1 MHLISFRPI
10 FLHRLKQQLWTIKP
24 CWRTLTD
31 TCTSQEPFKI
41 EEEDSIPS
49 ISVINDSLMHSIQS
63 CSSLS
68 TLFPLVRA
76 NLPQHRAHHIAAAL
90 LRACNIVRS
99 CAYFHPINM
108 EIYRKNLLDHPMFN
122 LLCHLCE
129 HRLLE
134 LNFEDHVNIM
144 SSLVKLDI
152 RMSSSESPFLRHLFT
167 ELAQTEYIEKFDLNL
182 LNRFLIALVKK
193 SNRHLLLPLY
203 KPLLERF
210 RQLLIQIGPS
220 HTPATLK
227 CTIGI
232 MHLLGMAVPITN
244 TQSDDTQAQ
253 KIAPI
258 AGPDTFVRLLTLGGM
273 FPEQMKRWIPHAFL
287 SWTQNLHRILWFDL
301 YLILS
306 SAKRHF
312 RRLNELFDL
321 AVTRCITEFDQNHVL
336 VDHDVLYMTCALY
349 RYSKIKLKLRLNKRL
364 HKCLDNFDPH
374 EICLLYQHVN
384 PDTCND
390 WDLLARIHQKLK
402 QISLSSEEYEGDFWP
417 MLTILTEHIN
427 KNIDYYTSEPAG
439 ADFIMYLRAEIER
452 SKSRSNET
460 WFIRDQHL
468 AILTFYLKYA
478 LSGTAIPNNLMIN
491 ADAIISQAGLK
502 DTGTLLAGYYNAAS
516 LLSPDAANMTFQR
529 QIEQIHRMLVRHKTE
544 HLSNIS
550 IYPFSHLVNFLSHI
564 TSSRYNIDTPL
575 LEPFYERLNSF
586 DNQTSL
592 SLRDVNNLSLLF
604 SHSARLYPSLL
615 DSMCSTLIDTQ
626 STSLKLIATYFR
638 CLYRVNY
645 KPEQINDLCSLARH
659 LYQNKDEIRSIDMLW
674 IATANAGL
682 FNQIDEDLLNDIF
695 SLSFL
700 DSVDQVSLKKNVLQ
714 LGQPLFRLNQIV
726 CIDHPQLNIPWFN
739 DRFGLDVA
747 LPEMRRHWLLRH
759 TTFDHIESNLATIL
773 GGKEYLQTHT
783 LSPYFHEID
792 FECIL
797 RLDNHQ
803 PVQCDQFNTMKNITR
818 DKKLEIPEGC
828 ERVAIQL
835 TTPNHYCHNTTH
847 FVGSVEVSFRHLK
860 KLGYRLVILPY
871 YELSVIESSA
881 ARFRYLNNKLFKNNQ

>member
-1 MHLISFRPI
+1 MYLICYRSL
-10 FLHRLKQQLWTIKP
+10 FLHRLKQNIWTIKP
-24 CWRTLTD
+24 YFRTLTD
-31 TCTSQEPFKI
+31 TYTSHDQCQLD
-41 EEEDSIPS
+41 EEDSIKTK
-49 ISVINDSLMHSIQS
+49 IFVNDSLMQSIQS

-68 TLFPLVRA
+68 ILFPLVRA
-76 NLPQHRAHHIAAAL
+76 NLPQHRAQHIAAAL

-108 EIYRKNLLDHPMFN
+108 EKYRQKLLNHPIFD

-167 ELAQTEYIEKFDLNL
+167 ALAQTEYIEKFDLNL

-210 RQLLIQIGPS
+210 RQLLSVIGSS
-220 HTPATLK
+220 HTATTMK

-232 MHLLGMAVPITN
+232 MHLLGMAIPLSN
-244 TQSDDTQAQ
+244 TQTDDTQAL
-253 KIAPI
+253 INNC
-258 AGPDTFVRLLTLGGM
+258 PDTFVRLLTLGGM
-273 FPEQMKRWIPHAFL
+273 FPIQMKRWIPHTFL
-287 SWTQNLHRILWFDL
+287 NWSLNLNRILWFDI
-301 YLILS
+301 YLILT

-312 RRLNELFDL
+312 RPLNDLFDL
-321 AVTRCITEFDQNHVL
+321 AVIRCNNELDQNNIL
-336 VDHDVLYMTCALY
+336 VDHDTLYMTCALY
-349 RYSKIKLKLRLNKRL
+349 RYSKIKLKLRLNRRL
-364 HKCLDNFDPH
+364 HMCLDNFDPH
-374 EICLLYQHVN
+374 EISLLFHHVN

-390 WDLLARIHQKLK
+390 WELLAYIHQKLK
-402 QISLSSEEYEGDFWP
+402 DISLSSEEYESDFWP
-417 MLTILTEHIN
+417 MLNVLTEHIN
-427 KNIDYYTSEPAG
+427 KNIDYYTSESAG
-439 ADFIMYLRAEIER
+439 ADFIMHLRAEIER
-452 SKSRSNET
+452 KKSHANET
-460 WFIRDQHL
+460 WFIRDQYL

-478 LSGTAIPNNLMIN
+478 LSGTAIPRNIMIN
-491 ADAIISQAGLK
+491 ADRMISQASLK
-502 DTGTLLAGYYNAAS
+502 DTGTLLAGYYNAA
-516 LLSPDAANMTFQR
+516 LLATSDAANITFQR
-529 QIEQIHRMLVRHKTE
+529 QIKQLHEIIVQHKME
-544 HLSNIS
+544 HLSNLS

-575 LEPFYERLNSF
+575 LEPFFERLNSF
-586 DNQTSL
+586 DNQTLL

-604 SHSARLYPSLL
+604 SHTTRFYTTLL

-626 STSLKLIATYFR
+626 ATSLRLIATFFR
-638 CLYRVNY
+638 CLYKINY
-645 KPEQINDLCSLARH
+645 KPEQINDLCSLSRH
-659 LYQNKDEIRSIDMLW
+659 LYENEDEIRPIDMLW
-674 IATANAGL
+674 LAMTSTGL
-682 FNQIDEDLLNDIF
+682 LNQLDEKLLNDIF

-700 DSVDQVSLKKNVLQ
+700 GSVDHLSLKKNSIQ

-739 DRFGLDVA
+739 DRFGLEIA
-747 LPEMRRHWLLRH
+747 LPDMRRHWMIRN
-759 TTFDHIESNLATIL
+759 TTFDYIESNLTTML
-773 GGKEYLQTHT
+773 GGKKYLQTHT

-797 RLDNHQ
+797 RLDNCQ
-803 PVQCDQFNTMKNITR
+803 PVPCDQYDLMKNINGNKEL
-818 DKKLEIPEGC
+818 DIPDGC
-828 ERVAIQL
+828 ERVAIQV

-847 FVGSVEVSFRHLK
+847 YVGSVEISFRHLK

-871 YELSVIESSA
+871 YELATIESSA
-881 ARFRYLNNKLFKNNQ
+881 SRFRYLNNKLFKQNQ